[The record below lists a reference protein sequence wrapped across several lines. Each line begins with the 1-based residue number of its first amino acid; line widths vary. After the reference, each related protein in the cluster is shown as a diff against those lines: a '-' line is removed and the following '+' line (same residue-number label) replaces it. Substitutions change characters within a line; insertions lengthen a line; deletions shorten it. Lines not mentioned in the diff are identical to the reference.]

1 MGITSSCTSRESS
14 DMTKASNSSVQF
26 WRFKKMRRIALWTLL
41 AGLLLPFAVSQPAHA
56 QATRTWVSGV
66 GDDVN
71 PCSRTAP
78 CKTFAGAISKTAA
91 GGEINC
97 LDSAGFGTVTIT
109 KAISIYCEGVVGGV
123 LASGTTGIN
132 VNAAATDHVV
142 LRGLDIDGAGTGLNG
157 IRIFQ
162 AASVVIEH
170 CFIRNFNAAAGN
182 GITTAPSNFN
192 SMLLIRDS
200 VISHNGTAADG
211 TGININTNGGST
223 RVTINN
229 TAIHKNFVGLN
240 VQGTSNVQV
249 NNSNI
254 SENLS
259 TGFALGGAA
268 SARIGRSMIV
278 NNLGSATTGS
288 VLSYLDNQINGN
300 APDTTPATAGG
311 YH

>member
-1 MGITSSCTSRESS
+1 
-14 DMTKASNSSVQF
+14 
-26 WRFKKMRRIALWTLL
+26 MRRIALWALI
-41 AGLLLPFAVSQPAHA
+41 AGLFVPLIASQPAHA

-66 GDDVN
+66 GDDAN

-78 CKTFAGAISKTAA
+78 CKTFPGAISKTAA

-97 LDSAGFGTVTIT
+97 LDSGGFGTVTIT
-109 KAISIYCEGVVGGV
+109 KAITIYCEGVVGSI
-123 LASGTTGIN
+123 LASGTNAIN
-132 VNAAATDHVV
+132 VNAAATDHIV
-142 LRGLDIDGAGTGLNG
+142 LRGLDIEGGGTGLKG
-157 IRIFQ
+157 INVLQ

-170 CFIRNFNAAAGN
+170 CFIRDFNSAGGVGVFVN
-182 GITTAPSNFN
+182 PSNFN
-192 SMLLIRDS
+192 SMLMIRDS

-211 TGININTNGGST
+211 AGVQINTNGGSARAT
-223 RVTINN
+223 LNN
-229 TAIHKNFVGLN
+229 VAIHKNFVGLN
-240 VQGTSNVQV
+240 VLGTANVQV

-259 TGFALGGAA
+259 TGFALSGAA

-278 NNLGSATTGS
+278 NNLGAATSGS

-300 APDTTPATAGG
+300 APDTTPGTAAG

>member
-1 MGITSSCTSRESS
+1 
-14 DMTKASNSSVQF
+14 
-26 WRFKKMRRIALWTLL
+26 
-41 AGLLLPFAVSQPAHA
+41 
-56 QATRTWVSGV
+56 VSGV

-97 LDSAGFGTVTIT
+97 LDSAGYGTVTIT
-109 KAISIYCEGVVGGV
+109 KAMTIYCEGVVGSI
-123 LASGTTGIN
+123 LASGTNGVNI
-132 VNAAATDHVV
+132 NAAATDHIV
-142 LRGLDIDGAGTGLNG
+142 LRGLDIEGAGTGVKGVNIL
-157 IRIFQ
+157 Q

-170 CFIRNFNAAAGN
+170 CFIRDFNGASGT
-182 GITTAPSNFN
+182 GIFSNPSNFN
-192 SMLLIRDS
+192 SMLMIRDS
-200 VISHNGTAADG
+200 VISHNGAAAAG
-211 TGININTNGGST
+211 AGISINTNGGSS
-223 RVTINN
+223 RVLINN
-229 TAIHKNFVGLN
+229 TAIHNNFVGVN
-240 VQGTSNVQV
+240 VLGSANVQV

-259 TGFALGGAA
+259 TGLALSGAA
-268 SARIGRSMIV
+268 GVRIGRSVIV
-278 NNLGSATTGS
+278 NNLGAATTGN

>member
-1 MGITSSCTSRESS
+1 
-14 DMTKASNSSVQF
+14 
-26 WRFKKMRRIALWTLL
+26 MRRIALLAL
-41 AGLLLPFAVSQPAHA
+41 IAGLFAPLIASQPAHA

-66 GDDVN
+66 GDDAN

-78 CKTFAGAISKTAA
+78 CKTFPGAISKTAA

-97 LDSAGFGTVTIT
+97 LDSGGFGVVTIT
-109 KAISIYCEGVVGGV
+109 KAISIYCEGVVGGI
-123 LASGTTGIN
+123 LAAGSSGVI
-132 VNAAATDHVV
+132 VNAAATDHIV
-142 LRGLDIDGAGTGLNG
+142 LRGLDIDGAGTGIKGVNVL
-157 IRIFQ
+157 Q

-170 CFIRNFNAAAGN
+170 CYIRNFNSAGGVGVFVN
-182 GITTAPSNFN
+182 PSNFN
-192 SMLLIRDS
+192 SMLMIRDS

-211 TGININTNGGST
+211 AGISINTNGGSS
-223 RVTINN
+223 RSLINN

-240 VQGTSNVQV
+240 VQGSSNVQV

-259 TGFALGGAA
+259 TAIALSGVAGV
-268 SARIGRSMIV
+268 RIGRSMIV
-278 NNLGSATTGS
+278 NNLGASTSGS

-300 APDTTPATAGG
+300 NPDTTPATAGG

>member
-1 MGITSSCTSRESS
+1 
-14 DMTKASNSSVQF
+14 
-26 WRFKKMRRIALWTLL
+26 MRRIALWALV
-41 AGLLLPFAVSQPAHA
+41 AGFLLPFAVSQPAHA

-97 LDSAGFGTVTIT
+97 LDSAGYGTVTIT
-109 KAISIYCEGVVGGV
+109 KAMTIYCEGVVGSI
-123 LASGTTGIN
+123 LASGTNGVNI
-132 VNAAATDHVV
+132 NAAATDHIV
-142 LRGLDIDGAGTGLNG
+142 LRGLDIEGAGTGVKGVNIL
-157 IRIFQ
+157 Q

-170 CFIRNFNAAAGN
+170 CFIRDFNGASGT
-182 GITTAPSNFN
+182 GIFSNPSNFN
-192 SMLLIRDS
+192 SMLMIRDS
-200 VISHNGTAADG
+200 VISHNGAAAAG
-211 TGININTNGGST
+211 AGISINTNGGSS
-223 RVTINN
+223 RVLINN
-229 TAIHKNFVGLN
+229 TAIHNNFVGVN
-240 VQGTSNVQV
+240 VLGSSNVQV

-259 TGFALGGAA
+259 TGLALSGAA
-268 SARIGRSMIV
+268 GVRIGRSVIV
-278 NNLGSATTGS
+278 NNLGAATTGN

>member
-1 MGITSSCTSRESS
+1 
-14 DMTKASNSSVQF
+14 
-26 WRFKKMRRIALWTLL
+26 MRRIALWALV

-97 LDSAGFGTVTIT
+97 LDPAGYGSVTIT
-109 KAISIYCEGVVGGV
+109 KAITIYCEGVVGSI
-123 LASGTTGIN
+123 LASGTNGVN
-132 VNAAATDHVV
+132 VNAAATDHIV
-142 LRGLDIDGAGTGLNG
+142 LRGLDIEGAGTGLKGVN
-157 IRIFQ
+157 ILQ

-170 CFIRNFNAAAGN
+170 CFIRDFNGASGAGIFSN
-182 GITTAPSNFN
+182 PSNFN
-192 SMLLIRDS
+192 SMLMIRDS
-200 VISHNGTAADG
+200 VISHNGTAAAG
-211 TGININTNGGST
+211 AGISINTNGGSA
-223 RVTINN
+223 RVLINN
-229 TAIHKNFVGLN
+229 TAVHNNFVGVS
-240 VQGTSNVQV
+240 VQGSSNVQV

-259 TGFALGGAA
+259 TGLALSGVAGV
-268 SARIGRSMIV
+268 RIGRSVIV
-278 NNLGSATTGS
+278 NNLGAATTGN

>member
-1 MGITSSCTSRESS
+1 
-14 DMTKASNSSVQF
+14 
-26 WRFKKMRRIALWTLL
+26 MRRIALWALL
-41 AGLLLPFAVSQPAHA
+41 AGLVLPFAVSQPAHA

-109 KAISIYCEGVVGGV
+109 KAMTIYCEGVVGSILG
-123 LASGTTGIN
+123 SGTNGVNI
-132 VNAAATDHVV
+132 NAAATDHIV
-142 LRGLDIDGAGTGLNG
+142 LRGLDIEGAGTGVKGVNIL
-157 IRIFQ
+157 Q

-170 CFIRNFNAAAGN
+170 CFIRDFNGASGT
-182 GITTAPSNFN
+182 GIFSNPVNFN
-192 SMLLIRDS
+192 SMLMIRDS
-200 VISHNGTAADG
+200 VISHNGTAAAG
-211 TGININTNGGST
+211 AGISINTNGGST
-223 RVTINN
+223 RVLINN
-229 TAIHKNFVGLN
+229 TAIHNNFVGLN
-240 VQGTSNVQV
+240 VQGSSNVQV

-259 TGFALGGAA
+259 TGFALSGTAG
-268 SARIGRSMIV
+268 ARIGRSVIV
-278 NNLGSATTGS
+278 NNLGAATTGN

>member
-1 MGITSSCTSRESS
+1 
-14 DMTKASNSSVQF
+14 
-26 WRFKKMRRIALWTLL
+26 MRRIALWALV
-41 AGLLLPFAVSQPAHA
+41 AGFLLPFAVSQPAHA

-109 KAISIYCEGVVGGV
+109 KAMTIYCEGVVGSI
-123 LASGTTGIN
+123 LASGTNGIN
-132 VNAAATDHVV
+132 VNAAATDHIV
-142 LRGLDIDGAGTGLNG
+142 LRGLDIEGAGTGVKGVNIL
-157 IRIFQ
+157 Q

-170 CFIRNFNAAAGN
+170 CFIRDFNGASGT
-182 GITTAPSNFN
+182 GIFSNPSNFN
-192 SMLLIRDS
+192 SMLMIRDS
-200 VISHNGTAADG
+200 VISHNGAAAAG
-211 TGININTNGGST
+211 AGISINTNGGSS
-223 RVTINN
+223 RVLINN
-229 TAIHKNFVGLN
+229 TAIHNNFVGVN
-240 VQGTSNVQV
+240 VLGSSNVQV

-259 TGFALGGAA
+259 TGLALSGAA
-268 SARIGRSMIV
+268 GVRIGRSVIV
-278 NNLGSATTGS
+278 NNLGAATTGN